1 MKKLLLLLIIPLL
14 FSCNENRKVQELESQ
29 LYDLTKKIE
38 QLNVD
43 EKDSKKEKKLF
54 RNGSNLELKYNIE
67 TVDEV
72 LKDLEQRNDDIYR
85 SFFE

>member
-14 FSCNENRKVQELESQ
+14 FSCNKNSKIEELESQ

-43 EKDSKKEKKLF
+43 EKDSKKENKVLKNELNDLTLQMITEDDLF
-54 RNGSNLELKYNIE
+54 
-67 TVDEV
+67 
-72 LKDLEQRNDDIYR
+72 KDLEQRDDDIYR
-85 SFFE
+85 SVFE

>member
-43 EKDSKKEKKLF
+43 VKDSKKENKFLKNELNDLTLQMITEDDLF
-54 RNGSNLELKYNIE
+54 
-67 TVDEV
+67 
-72 LKDLEQRNDDIYR
+72 KDLEQRDDDIYR
-85 SFFE
+85 SVFE